1 MLAGPPG
8 SGRTELARLYAQA
21 LSEMDLVPVG
31 QVVRVSLSDGLF
43 AQWPGQARSLVDKAV
58 QDAVGG
64 TLVVHW
70 DVDANHDE
78 HQGEVAE
85 ALAGALRSGPV
96 CVLIGQA
103 RVLQKMLI
111 GSPLAGCFGQRWD
124 IPGYTTN
131 ELGEL
136 AVRYLLRRGHEV
148 PDEVRAAVIKLAAQ
162 LPEATVRAA
171 HGLSAGLARTAAS
184 RTLTVADLG
193 YVRPGASATRLDG
206 GLASVG

>member
-1 MLAGPPG
+1 
-8 SGRTELARLYAQA
+8 
-21 LSEMDLVPVG
+21 MDLVRVG
-31 QVVRVSLSDGLF
+31 QIIRVSLSDGLF

-58 QDAVGG
+58 NDAVGG

-78 HQGEVAE
+78 YQAEVAE
-85 ALAGALRSGPV
+85 ALTAALRGGPTAPV
-96 CVLIGQA
+96 CVLVGVPA
-103 RVLQKMLI
+103 VLEDL
-111 GSPLAGCFGQRWD
+111 LAGAALAQCFGQRWD
-124 IPGYTTN
+124 VPAYSTA

-148 PDEVRAAVIKLAAQ
+148 PDDVRSAVLELAAQ
-162 LPEATVRAA
+162 LPERTVQAA

-193 YVRPGASATRLDG
+193 YARPGPSSARLEG